1 MLLPGYV
8 IYVKLKLN
16 FTPGGVRVITCHAN
30 EQRRANANTAG
41 Y

>member
-16 FTPGGVRVITCHAN
+16 FTPGGVRVITCYAN
-30 EQRRANANTAG
+30 GQWRNANTAG

>member
-1 MLLPGYV
+1 MLLTGYV

-16 FTPGGVRVITCHAN
+16 FTPGGVPRVSTCLAN
-30 EQRRANANTAG
+30 GQRDANTAG